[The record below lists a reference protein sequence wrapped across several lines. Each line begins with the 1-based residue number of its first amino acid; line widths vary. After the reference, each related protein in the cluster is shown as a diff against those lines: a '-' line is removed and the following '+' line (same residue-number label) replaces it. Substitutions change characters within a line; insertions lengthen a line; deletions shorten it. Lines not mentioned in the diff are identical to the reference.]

1 MTFEEIKAL
10 DEQYVMHAYG
20 RFQVA
25 IDHGK
30 GATVWDVNGKKYIDF
45 TAGIGVCSLGY
56 ADEGWQK
63 AIADQAAKLG
73 HISNLFY
80 TEPYAKV
87 AQKLC
92 TRTGMSNV
100 MFANS
105 GAEANEAMIKL
116 ARKYSYDKYG
126 KGRGTVITLRNS
138 FHGRTITTL
147 AATGQDKFHDYF
159 FPFTEGFR
167 YANANDL
174 NSVEEV
180 AGHDV
185 CAVMM
190 ELVQGEGGVLPL
202 DEKFVRDVADLCAK
216 RDWLLLIDEVQT
228 GVGRTGTLFAFQQYD
243 ISPDVV
249 SFAKGIAGGLP
260 FGGVMANERC
270 RNVFTPGTH
279 GTTFGG
285 NPVSAAAACY
295 VLDRIDDALLEQ
307 VKEKGAYIRQAVE
320 AMNLPCLGKTRG
332 LGLMIGVEVKGE
344 KTNRELAAALIE
356 NGLLCLTAGP
366 GLRFLPP
373 LVITR
378 EEIDQALAII
388 QSTLSQFKGVQAQ

>member
-10 DEQYVMHAYG
+10 DEQYVMRSYG

-30 GATVWDVNGKKYIDF
+30 GATVWAVDGKEYIDF
-45 TAGIGVCSLGY
+45 SAGIGVCSLGY
-56 ADEGWQK
+56 GDPGWVE
-63 AIADQAAKLG
+63 AVSTQAAKLG

-87 AQKLC
+87 AHKLC
-92 TRTGMSNV
+92 VRTGMSNV
-100 MFANS
+100 MFGNS

-116 ARKYSYDKYG
+116 ARKYSFDKYG
-126 KGRGTVITLRNS
+126 KGRGTIITLHNS

-147 AATGQDKFHDYF
+147 AATGQDKFHNYF

-167 YANANDL
+167 YADANDL
-174 NSVEEV
+174 DSVEAV

-202 DEKFVRDVADLCAK
+202 DLEFVQKVAELCAK
-216 RDWLLLIDEVQT
+216 RDWLLLVDEVQS
-228 GVGRTGTLFAFQQYD
+228 GMGRTGSLFAFQQYH
-243 ISPDVV
+243 IQPDVV

-260 FGGVMANERC
+260 FGGIMANEKC
-270 RNVFTPGTH
+270 REVFSPGTH

-285 NPVSAAAACY
+285 NPVGAAAACC
-295 VLDRIDDALLEQ
+295 VLDTIDQAFLDQ
-307 VKEKGAYIRQAVE
+307 VKEKGAYLRAQIE
-320 AMNLPCLGKTRG
+320 AMDLPCLGKTRG
-332 LGLMIGVEVKGE
+332 MGLMIGIEVTGDQ
-344 KTNRELAAALIE
+344 TNRELAAKLAE
-356 NGLLCLTAGP
+356 HGLLCLTAGP
-366 GLRFLPP
+366 GLRLLPP
-373 LVITR
+373 LVISQ
-378 EEIDQALAII
+378 EEMDKGLAILKN
-388 QSTLSQFKGVQAQ
+388 TLS

>member
-10 DEQYVMHAYG
+10 DEQYVMHSYG
-20 RFQVA
+20 RFPVA

-30 GATVWDVNGKKYIDF
+30 GATLWDTEGKEYIDF
-45 TAGIGVCSLGY
+45 TAGIGVTSLGHGNQ
-56 ADEGWQK
+56 GWVE
-63 AIADQAAKLG
+63 AVTAQAAKLG

-80 TEPYAKV
+80 AEPYAKV

-100 MFANS
+100 MFSNS

-126 KGRGTVITLRNS
+126 KGRGTIITLHNS

-167 YANANDL
+167 YADANDL
-174 NSVEEV
+174 DSVEAV

-185 CAVMM
+185 CGVMM

-202 DEKFVRDVADLCAK
+202 DKEFVRKVADLCAK
-216 RDWLLLIDEVQT
+216 RDWLLLIDEVQS
-228 GVGRTGTLFAFQQYD
+228 GVGRTGSLFAYQQYD
-243 ISPDVV
+243 IQPDVV

-260 FGGVMANERC
+260 FGGVMANEKC

-285 NPVSAAAACY
+285 NPVAAAAACY
-295 VLDRIDDALLEQ
+295 VLDTMDDGFLAQ
-307 VKEKGAYIRQAVE
+307 VQEKGQYLRAQIE
-320 AMNLPCLGKTRG
+320 AMGLPCLGATRG
-332 LGLMIGVEVKGE
+332 MGLMIGIEVKGD
-344 KTNRELAAALIE
+344 KTNKELASKLVE
-356 NGLLCLTAGP
+356 HGLLVLTAGP
-366 GLRFLPP
+366 GLRLLPP

-378 EEIDQALAII
+378 EEMDKGLAILKEI
-388 QSTLSQFKGVQAQ
+388 LA

>member
-10 DEQYVMHAYG
+10 DEQYVMHSYG

-30 GATVWDVNGKKYIDF
+30 GATLWDVNGKEYIDF
-45 TAGIGVCSLGY
+45 TSGIGVCSLGY

-63 AIADQAAKLG
+63 AIAQQAAKLG

-80 TEPYAKV
+80 TEPYPKV

-126 KGRGTVITLRNS
+126 KGRGTVITLHNS

-167 YANANDL
+167 YADANNLD
-174 NSVEEV
+174 SVEEV

-185 CAVMM
+185 CGVMM

-202 DEKFVRDVADLCAK
+202 DKKFVQAVADLCEK

-243 ISPDVV
+243 IKPDVV
-249 SFAKGIAGGLP
+249 SFAKGIASGLP
-260 FGGVMANERC
+260 FGGVMANEKC

-295 VLDRIDDALLEQ
+295 VLDRIDDSLLEQ
-307 VKEKGAYIRQAVE
+307 VKEKGAYIRAAVE
-320 AMNLPCLGKTRG
+320 EMNLPCLGQTRG
-332 LGLMIGVEVKGE
+332 LGMMIGVEVKGE
-344 KTNRELAAALIE
+344 KTNRELAAALID

-366 GLRFLPP
+366 DLRLLPP

-378 EEIDQALAII
+378 EEIDKGLAVIRG
-388 QSTLSQFKGVQAQ
+388 TLSQFKGE

>member
-1 MTFEEIKAL
+1 MTFEEIKSL
-10 DEQYVMHAYG
+10 DEQYVMHSYS
-20 RFQVA
+20 RFPVA
-25 IDHGK
+25 VDRGK
-30 GATVWDVNGKKYIDF
+30 GAVLWDMDGREYIDF
-45 TAGIGVCSLGY
+45 TSGIGVTSLGHG
-56 ADEGWQK
+56 DEGWLK
-63 AIADQAAKLG
+63 AVTGQAAKLG

-80 TEPYAKV
+80 TEPYAR
-87 AQKLC
+87 AARALC
-92 TRTGMSNV
+92 QGAGMSNA

-116 ARKYSYDKYG
+116 ARKWSFDKYG
-126 KGRGTVITLRNS
+126 KGRGTVITLHNS

-167 YANANDL
+167 YADANDMDSL
-174 NSVEEV
+174 EAV

-185 CAVMM
+185 CAVML

-202 DEKFVRDVADLCAK
+202 DQDFVRKTAGLCAK

-228 GVGRTGTLFAFQQYD
+228 GVGRTGTLFAFQQYGLA
-243 ISPDVV
+243 PDVV

-270 RNVFTPGTH
+270 RDVFAPGTH

-285 NPVSAAAACY
+285 NPIAAAAACH
-295 VLDRIDDALLEQ
+295 VLERMDEAFLAQ
-307 VKEKGAYIRQAVE
+307 VREKGDYLRAQVE
-320 AMNLPCLGKTRG
+320 ELSLPCLGATRG
-332 LGLMIGVEVKGE
+332 LGLMIGVEVKAGW
-344 KTNRELAAALIE
+344 TNRELAARLIE
-356 NGLLCLTAGP
+356 NGLLVLTAGP

-373 LVITR
+373 LTITR
-378 EEIDQALAII
+378 EEMDRGLAILKE
-388 QSTLSQFKGVQAQ
+388 TLR